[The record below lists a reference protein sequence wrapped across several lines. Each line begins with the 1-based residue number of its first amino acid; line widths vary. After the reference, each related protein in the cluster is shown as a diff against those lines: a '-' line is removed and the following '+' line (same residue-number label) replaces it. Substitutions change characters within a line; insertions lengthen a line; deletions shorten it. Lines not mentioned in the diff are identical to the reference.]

1 MSSASSSDVKLEIG
15 HVLFIDIVG
24 YSKLLIT
31 EQSDQIQKLREI
43 VRGTEQFRLAKS
55 EGKLLALPTGDG
67 GALVFRS
74 SPEAPVLCAFEISK
88 ELRSHPELR
97 VRMGVHSGPVNE
109 ITDLNE
115 QANIAGAGINIAQRV
130 MDCGDAGHI
139 LLSRHVAEDLE
150 HYPRWRSHLHDLGEC
165 EVKHGARVH
174 AVNLYTD
181 ECGNAEVPEKFK
193 AGRPAKGQPGHAS
206 PKPVTAKWTLASL
219 FIVFSLV
226 ALAIVALIFTPAI
239 LRSRASTRS
248 NNSAPVNEAL
258 GMAIP
263 EKSIAVLP
271 FENLSGD
278 PNNAY
283 FAEGMQDEIL
293 ARLSKI
299 ADLKVISRTST
310 QKYKSAPDNLRE
322 IAKQL
327 GVANI
332 LEGSVQKTGDQ
343 VRVNVKLINALKDAH
358 LWADIFDRKLTDIFA
373 VESDIAKTIADTLQ
387 ARLTGTEKEMIAAK
401 PTSDTAAYELYL
413 KGRSLWRQ
421 RTGDNIPKAIA
432 FYEQAVARDPNYALA
447 YAGLA
452 EASVSLPFYTA
463 VRPRD
468 AYAAAKTQALKALQL
483 NDKLAEAHT
492 PLALL
497 LCLNDFDMAGSV
509 SEFQRAIA
517 LNPNDA
523 TAHQWFGEPTL
534 TALGR
539 FDEAIAEEKRAI
551 ELEPLSPNNNTDLG
565 WILIMAR
572 RYDDAIAQLHKA
584 VKIDPTFYYA
594 HVILGVA
601 LQAKGELAAA
611 IAEYVKAEQLGGDLE
626 SRPLLATAKA
636 QSGDKSAAVQML
648 AELDELSHHRYV
660 RAYYRALLCLSLGK
674 RDEAIRWLE
683 QSVTDAGPDNP
694 YLRVHP
700 FLDPLRGD
708 PRFEALA
715 EKVVPAREF
724 RGSPN

>member
-1 MSSASSSDVKLEIG
+1 MSADEKRKLAAIM
-15 HVLFIDIVG
+15 FTDMVG
-24 YSKLLIT
+24 YSALSQRDDKLAQELL
-31 EQSDQIQKLREI
+31 EEHRRLLREI
-43 VRGTEQFRLAKS
+43 FPQFNGIEIKTIGDAFLVEFQSALEAAQCAMAIQRALAKRNADAPV
-55 EGKLLALPTGDG
+55 ERQIQVRIGVHIGDVVHRGGDVYGDG
-67 GALVFRS
+67 V
-74 SPEAPVLCAFEISK
+74 
-88 ELRSHPELR
+88 
-97 VRMGVHSGPVNE
+97 
-109 ITDLNE
+109 
-115 QANIAGAGINIAQRV
+115 NIASRIESLAAAGGICVSMDVERQIRNALEARFEKLAPTELKNISVPMDLFRIVLPWERDTRLTAESKAPSVRQRRSIPVGWIGAALLLLIVIAVWFLFGRYK
-130 MDCGDAGHI
+130 
-139 LLSRHVAEDLE
+139 LSSKQSA
-150 HYPRWRSHLHDLGEC
+150 
-165 EVKHGARVH
+165 A
-174 AVNLYTD
+174 
-181 ECGNAEVPEKFK
+181 AEVP
-193 AGRPAKGQPGHAS
+193 A
-206 PKPVTAKWTLASL
+206 
-219 FIVFSLV
+219 
-226 ALAIVALIFTPAI
+226 
-239 LRSRASTRS
+239 
-248 NNSAPVNEAL
+248 
-258 GMAIP
+258 
-263 EKSIAVLP
+263 KSIAVLP

-343 VRVNVKLINALKDAH
+343 VRVNVQLINALKDAH

-387 ARLTGTEKEMIAAK
+387 ARLTGAEKEMIAAK

-432 FYEQAVARDPNYALA
+432 FYEQAIARDRNYALA

-452 EASVSLPFYTA
+452 EAYVSLPFYTA

-492 PLALL
+492 TLALL

-551 ELEPLSPNNNTDLG
+551 ELEPLSPNNNSDLG
-565 WILIMAR
+565 WTLMAAR

-584 VKIDPTFYYA
+584 VEIDPTFYYA
-594 HVILGVA
+594 HVVLGVA
-601 LQAKGELAAA
+601 LQAKGELADA
-611 IAEYVKAEQLGGDLE
+611 IAEYMKAQQLGGDLE

-660 RAYYRALLCLSLGK
+660 RAYFRALLCLSLGK

-694 YLRVHP
+694 YIRVHP

-724 RGSPN
+724 RGSPK

>member
-1 MSSASSSDVKLEIG
+1 
-15 HVLFIDIVG
+15 
-24 YSKLLIT
+24 
-31 EQSDQIQKLREI
+31 
-43 VRGTEQFRLAKS
+43 
-55 EGKLLALPTGDG
+55 
-67 GALVFRS
+67 
-74 SPEAPVLCAFEISK
+74 
-88 ELRSHPELR
+88 
-97 VRMGVHSGPVNE
+97 
-109 ITDLNE
+109 
-115 QANIAGAGINIAQRV
+115 
-130 MDCGDAGHI
+130 
-139 LLSRHVAEDLE
+139 
-150 HYPRWRSHLHDLGEC
+150 
-165 EVKHGARVH
+165 
-174 AVNLYTD
+174 
-181 ECGNAEVPEKFK
+181 
-193 AGRPAKGQPGHAS
+193 
-206 PKPVTAKWTLASL
+206 
-219 FIVFSLV
+219 
-226 ALAIVALIFTPAI
+226 
-239 LRSRASTRS
+239 
-248 NNSAPVNEAL
+248 
-258 GMAIP
+258 
-263 EKSIAVLP
+263 
-271 FENLSGD
+271 
-278 PNNAY
+278 
-283 FAEGMQDEIL
+283 
-293 ARLSKI
+293 
-299 ADLKVISRTST
+299 
-310 QKYKSAPDNLRE
+310 
-322 IAKQL
+322 
-327 GVANI
+327 
-332 LEGSVQKTGDQ
+332 
-343 VRVNVKLINALKDAH
+343 
-358 LWADIFDRKLTDIFA
+358 LTDIFA

-387 ARLTGTEKEMIAAK
+387 ARLTGPEKEMIAAK

-432 FYEQAVARDPNYALA
+432 FYEQAAARDPNYALA

-452 EASVSLPFYTA
+452 EAHVSLPFYTA
-463 VRPRD
+463 ARPRD
-468 AYAAAKTQALKALQL
+468 AYAVAKTQALKALQL

-584 VKIDPTFYYA
+584 MEIDPTFYYA

-601 LQAKGELAAA
+601 LQAKGELADA
-611 IAEYVKAEQLGGDLE
+611 IAEYMKAEQLGGDLE
-626 SRPLLATAKA
+626 SRPLLAFAKA

-715 EKVVPAREF
+715 EKVVAAREF
-724 RGSPN
+724 RGSPK